1 MDNNQTNE
9 TKKSIWGESKRE
21 SKIMFIGAWG
31 FFSVTII
38 DLIIDYN
45 RVVENVRNSALM
57 LGFLVAILGYLSE
70 LRYRLFPDLQND
82 QFIIIL

>member
-1 MDNNQTNE
+1 MGAKMVNNQTNE
-9 TKKSIWGESKRE
+9 TKKSIWVESKWE

-38 DLIIDYN
+38 DLIIDFN
-45 RVVENVRNSALM
+45 RVVENVRTSALM

-70 LRYRLFPDLQND
+70 LRYRLFPDLRND
-82 QFIIIL
+82 

>member
-1 MDNNQTNE
+1 MGEQNNIYW
-9 TKKSIWGESKRE
+9 S
-21 SKIMFIGAWG
+21 MG

-38 DLIIDYN
+38 YLIIDYN

-70 LRYRLFPDLQND
+70 PQYRLFPDLQND
-82 QFIIIL
+82 

>member
-1 MDNNQTNE
+1 MSTKMDNNQTNE
-9 TKKSIWGESKRE
+9 AKKSIWGESKRE

-31 FFSVTII
+31 VVSVTII

-70 LRYRLFPDLQND
+70 LRYRLFPDLRND
-82 QFIIIL
+82 

>member
-1 MDNNQTNE
+1 MGEQNNVY
-9 TKKSIWGESKRE
+9 WSKV
-21 SKIMFIGAWG
+21 

-70 LRYRLFPDLQND
+70 LRFRLFPDLRND
-82 QFIIIL
+82 